1 MLMKPMELSYQE
13 VQGIYHPQIQ
23 VSREESYDK
32 KPLGKYGQMALNYL
46 KEEHIN
52 RYNYLVTEGTLL
64 PLMHQVNEEA
74 WERMEKLQGQMLQK
88 EPIQDPTN
96 TYQTYRHREMIRTRA
111 EEIALQE
118 IIFKER

>member
-1 MLMKPMELSYQE
+1 MSMKPMELSYQE

-23 VSREESYDK
+23 ISREKSYDK
-32 KPLGKYGQMALNYL
+32 KPLGKYGQMAMNYL

-64 PLMHQVNEEA
+64 PMMHQVNEEA
-74 WERMEKLQGQMLQK
+74 WARMEILQEQMLQE
-88 EPIQDPTN
+88 EPLQNPTN
-96 TYQTYRHREMIRTRA
+96 TYQSYRHREMIRTRA
-111 EEIALQE
+111 EEIVLQE